1 MDSSGS
7 GKVAV
12 AYQYPC
18 KNALLAKPEVF
29 FFIWN
34 GLLDGG
40 FTVIIAQKLNIK
52 LTFSLITNF
61 MHLFIK
67 NYHHSHLKLH
77 TLKMSV
83 MHT

>member
-1 MDSSGS
+1 
-7 GKVAV
+7 
-12 AYQYPC
+12 
-18 KNALLAKPEVF
+18 
-29 FFIWN
+29 
-34 GLLDGG
+34 
-40 FTVIIAQKLNIK
+40 
-52 LTFSLITNF
+52 

>member
-12 AYQYPC
+12 AYQYPY

-40 FTVIIAQKLNIK
+40 FRVIIAQKLNIK
-52 LTFSLITNF
+52 LAVICITVDVQELNI
-61 MHLFIK
+61 HKYIK
-67 NYHHSHLKLH
+67 CAQFEQSE
-77 TLKMSV
+77 V
-83 MHT
+83 